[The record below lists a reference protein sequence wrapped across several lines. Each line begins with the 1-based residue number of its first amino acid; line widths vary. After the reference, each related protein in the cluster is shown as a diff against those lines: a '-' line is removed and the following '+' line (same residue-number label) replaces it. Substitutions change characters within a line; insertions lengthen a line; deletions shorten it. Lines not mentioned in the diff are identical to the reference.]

1 MGQIVIGVARKPKV
15 PMMECAPMDNSTLTD
30 ARPYA
35 AAVLGIALMAGC
47 TSAPAECGG
56 QVRPEKLGPDASR
69 ILERARADSRAFCSE
84 STSGCD
90 FVVYRTPQGWAV
102 AATKMMV
109 EDGKCVTRFGD
120 DRYFSYDASG
130 TLLKVING
138 I

>member
-1 MGQIVIGVARKPKV
+1 MNHSTPSSAR
-15 PMMECAPMDNSTLTD
+15 
-30 ARPYA
+30 RYA
-35 AAVLGIALMAGC
+35 AAVLGIALLAGC
-47 TSAPAECGG
+47 TSAPVECGG

-69 ILERARADSRAFCSE
+69 ILEKARVDSRAFCSE

-90 FVVYRTPQGWAV
+90 FVVYRTPRGWAV
-102 AATKMMV
+102 AATKRMV